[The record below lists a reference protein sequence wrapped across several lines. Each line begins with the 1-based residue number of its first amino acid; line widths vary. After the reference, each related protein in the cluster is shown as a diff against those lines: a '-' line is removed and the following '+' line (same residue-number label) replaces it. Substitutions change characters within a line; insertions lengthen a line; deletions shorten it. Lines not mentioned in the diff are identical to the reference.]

1 MYKKL
6 RKYMAVVLSMAVAL
20 GSLSVND
27 ITAVQAVE
35 KKIGNQ
41 ETVDMTLPVG
51 GWGEPQIYYLDDSE
65 AAKVPLMD
73 VSNTKGRRTTQKT
86 IFERGIG
93 DYGYKSLS
101 QAQQTF
107 YNRISESLT
116 AFEGGA
122 TNGEYTEITLDGKT
136 SYVPFQTAFADMG
149 LDENQASQV
158 WIAFV
163 ADHPGLFWLENGCAI
178 TSEGLMPIVRE
189 GYWGDAATTTQK
201 REQVKQE
208 IEQGVKEYE
217 KVADYYQLNYDK
229 VREMD
234 EMIISHVDFAYESD
248 GKTPEKADWAHTIEG
263 VFAGSSR
270 VVGEGYAKA
279 FAFLLNILDI
289 PNVYVTGDAGDSGK
303 EASHAWNLVSFDNGV
318 TYYCMDLTW
327 DDMGAEH
334 EVTGNSYLYFAMPKS
349 KFEQK
354 HHANTPEGTAENWLY
369 ELPELG
375 DDMDYTYFMQY
386 GAYGP
391 CSELSDH
398 DTTREFLSRVKA
410 LAPNRL
416 STCAMLL
423 DNLSVSYIDQIMGL
437 DRMSFISSK
446 EYDMKVWANP
456 LGDYNTGSLH
466 PLFRLDTQKLTI
478 DLGSE
483 TEKTLSITN
492 VRNASGNYVRW
503 HSDNNE
509 VAVVKVPAY
518 TKMEDGASVQIV
530 AKKAGT
536 ATIRAEG
543 RAGAMTCTV
552 EVKGERP
559 TPHKHKLT
567 LHNAVSATCEAA
579 GIGEYYECA
588 GESGCG
594 KLFSDAAG
602 NTEIMQIPA
611 GNPATG
617 HRYGDW
623 VSNGDG
629 THTHICQNDSSHQE
643 SESCSGGVATDEEQ
657 AVCSVCG
664 GRYGEPLRDNT
675 NPIGSIVVDTNS
687 WDSFLNTI
695 TFELFFRETSQVT
708 IQASDEGS
716 GVDKVYYFVSDHTLT
731 EAEVKALGDTAWTEG
746 TSLAISPDRKCV
758 IYAKITDK
766 AGNTAYV
773 SSNGL
778 VFDKTAPGIRGVTD
792 GEIYETPQEVTVTD
806 ANLKSVMVN
815 GTSVTLTDH
824 TFTLGAA
831 VGPQT
836 IVATDKAG
844 NTTKVTVTIKK
855 KTEGTP
861 APESSE
867 KPGEN
872 VGKIDKDVQTDG
884 KAPDTQI
891 STPAD
896 RLADILLTPE
906 EKSQMADGTDI
917 EIVLEVKDASDSV
930 SASDKALVEA
940 ALANDNTAKGFVP
953 GQYLDISLFKIVGEN
968 RNAISETDGK
978 IAVTIHVPDR
988 LKNTDSQKTRT
999 FALIRVHDGRAE
1011 FLADTDNS
1019 AETITIETDRF
1030 STYAIVYQDASNG
1043 GGNGSTSEPTGGN
1056 TSEPTGGNTG
1066 SGSAGGTSGTENS
1079 SGKNISENKKNN
1091 DNGSKAENKKNGK
1104 TESKTSSKTSSKAD
1118 KHNNSDN
1125 KAKGSDNAKDN
1136 EPKTGDVT
1144 PLELYATLAMIAGFS
1159 YLLLYFTDPEKG
1171 MTEEKKKELVGRIVR
1186 WAKRGGRFKKYL
1198 AMAAI
1203 VVLLVYYHSIGRKTR
1218 VEWEEIYGE

>member
-20 GSLSVND
+20 GSLSVYD
-27 ITAVQAVE
+27 ITAVRAAE

-41 ETVDMTLPVG
+41 GTVDMTLPVG
-51 GWGEPQIYYLDDSE
+51 GQGEPQIYYLDDSA
-65 AAKVPLMD
+65 AAKVPSMGK
-73 VSNTKGRRTTQKT
+73 SNTKRRSTTQKT
-86 IFERGIG
+86 VFERGIG

-136 SYVPFQTAFADMG
+136 SYVPFQTVFADMG
-149 LDENQASQV
+149 LDEEQALQV

-178 TSEGLMPIVRE
+178 TSDGLMPIVRE
-189 GYWGDAATTTQK
+189 DYWGDAATTTQQ

-208 IEQGVKEYE
+208 IEQGVEGYLT
-217 KVADYYQLNYDK
+217 VAGYYSTIYDK

-234 EMIISHVDFAYESD
+234 EMIIQAVDFAYQSGTD
-248 GKTPEKADWAHTIEG
+248 TPEEADWAHTIEG

-289 PNVYVTGDAGDSGK
+289 PNVYVTGDAEASGK
-303 EASHAWNLVSFDNGV
+303 EAFHAWNLVSFDNGV

-327 DDMGAEH
+327 DDMGAGH
-334 EVTGNSYLYFAMPKS
+334 KVTGNSYLYFAMPKS

-354 HHANTPEGTAENWLY
+354 HHANTSEGTAEKWLY
-369 ELPELG
+369 DLPELG
-375 DDMDYTYFMQY
+375 DDMYYTYFMQY
-386 GAYGP
+386 GAYGR
-391 CSELSDH
+391 STELFGYDE
-398 DTTREFLSRVKA
+398 TREFLSRVKA

-416 STCAMLL
+416 NIYGMLL
-423 DNLSVSYIDQIMGL
+423 DNTSTSQVRYVMDLNS
-437 DRMSFISSK
+437 ISTIFSE
-446 EYDMKVWANP
+446 EYDLKVWANP
-456 LGDYNTGSLH
+456 LADYSKGNAN
-466 PLFRLDTQKLTI
+466 PQFNLDTQKLTI

-509 VAVVKVPAY
+509 VAVVKAPAY
-518 TKMEDGASVQIV
+518 TKMEDGATVQIV

-543 RAGAMTCTV
+543 SQGGTMTCTV

-559 TPHKHKLT
+559 APHKHKLT

-579 GIGEYYECA
+579 GTGEYYECA
-588 GESGCG
+588 GEGGCG
-594 KLFSDAAG
+594 KMFSDAAG

-617 HRYGDW
+617 HRYGNW

-675 NPIGSIVVDTNS
+675 KPIGSIVIDTNS

-716 GVDKVYYFVSDHTLT
+716 GVDKVYYLVSDHTLT
-731 EAEVKALGDTAWTEG
+731 EAEVKALGDAAWTEG
-746 TSLAISPDRKCV
+746 TSFAISPDRKCV

-766 AGNTAYV
+766 AGNAAYV

-815 GTSVTLTDH
+815 GTSVALTDN

-831 VGPQT
+831 DEPQT

-891 STPAD
+891 STPSD
-896 RLADILLTPE
+896 RLADMLLTPE
-906 EKSQMADGTDI
+906 EKKQMADGTDF
-917 EIVLEVKDASDSV
+917 EIVLEVKDASESV

-940 ALANDNTAKGFVP
+940 ALANDNTAKGFAL
-953 GQYLDISLFKIVGEN
+953 GQYLDISLFKIIGQN
-968 RNAISETDGK
+968 RNAISETNGK

-988 LKNTDSQKTRT
+988 LKNTDSKKTRT
-999 FALIRVHDGRAE
+999 FAVIRVHDGRAE

-1019 AETITIETDRF
+1019 ADTLTIETDRF
-1030 STYAIVYQDASNG
+1030 STYAIVYQDASNAG
-1043 GGNGSTSEPTGGN
+1043 SNGSTSEPTSGNNGGGN
-1056 TSEPTGGNTG
+1056 T
-1066 SGSAGGTSGTENS
+1066 GGTSGTENS
-1079 SGKNISENKKNN
+1079 SGENISENKKNN
-1091 DNGSKAENKKNGK
+1091 DNGSKAENKKN
-1104 TESKTSSKTSSKAD
+1104 SKTSNKAD

-1125 KAKGSDNAKDN
+1125 KAKGSDNAKDD

-1171 MTEEKKKELVGRIVR
+1171 MTEEKKKELVGKIVM

-1218 VEWEEIYGE
+1218 VKWEEIYGE